1 MWHWVMFTFLSNS
14 LQRYNILSNW
24 PNNILFFS
32 RIKYWVYLLFLKSNA
47 KIQQIS
53 DMANVLY
60 AFCRETSQASLLK
73 TPILIATFIFP
84 SEFRTISCI
93 CAIFVVSLQRFS
105 EGHSLYERQITYW
118 NSVYWRFGARFVN
131 FPKQFTSR
139 RGTKHNIDA
148 V

>member
-1 MWHWVMFTFLSNS
+1 MFTFLSNS

-24 PNNILFFS
+24 PNNILFFLALNIECIFS
-32 RIKYWVYLLFLKSNA
+32 FSNPTQRYNKYPTWPKLNY
-47 KIQQIS
+47 
-53 DMANVLY
+53 VLY

-84 SEFRTISCI
+84 SEFRTISCV

-105 EGHSLYERQITYW
+105 ERHSLYERQITYW